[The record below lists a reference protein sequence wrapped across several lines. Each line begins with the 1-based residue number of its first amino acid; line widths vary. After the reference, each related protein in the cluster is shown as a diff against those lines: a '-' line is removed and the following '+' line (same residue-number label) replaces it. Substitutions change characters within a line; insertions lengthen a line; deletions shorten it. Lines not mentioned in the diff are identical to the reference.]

1 MKFKFFN
8 ISNYDDKISGKYT
21 DMFAVQY
28 DTDWYKFVN
37 QICEILNFNFGYL
50 GELISFIDVDQ
61 GIINKYNLPFDN
73 VLITIY
79 KAFPKNLEKIRSYY
93 EYEENVIQNTV
104 SRDLYIYLYF
114 SFNEL
119 VYDINNFNPFTKHCI
134 LKEMNNCFNRDL
146 KYEINKIEN
155 DIHCTR

>member
-1 MKFKFFN
+1 MKSKFFN

-104 SRDLYIYLYF
+104 SRDLYIYIYI
-114 SFNEL
+114 L
-119 VYDINNFNPFTKHCI
+119 VS
-134 LKEMNNCFNRDL
+134 MN
-146 KYEINKIEN
+146 
-155 DIHCTR
+155 